1 MLTTLALSLC
11 IAPVPQ
17 ADPNPPARPVFATP
31 IRLTADGE
39 PLGADRLYPS
49 PRLYDI
55 DRDGQDELVIG
66 ELGVPSPLPG
76 ARTYT
81 LDEVGLV
88 VVPGLAFDAA
98 GGRLGRGGGF
108 YDRLL
113 GRDPVPF
120 TCGLAY
126 AAQLVDAVPMAA
138 WDVRV
143 RAVATERGCVIA
155 AGAQAIGDRCGE
167 ESGRA

>member
-55 DRDGQDELVIG
+55 DRDGQDE
-66 ELGVPSPLPG
+66 
-76 ARTYT
+76 A
-81 LDEVGLV
+81 V
-88 VVPGLAFDAA
+88 VVVGVFADQVDTAGSAHDISRRLAEQ
-98 GGRLGRGGGF
+98 
-108 YDRLL
+108 LL
-113 GRDPVPF
+113 
-120 TCGLAY
+120 
-126 AAQLVDAVPMAA
+126 
-138 WDVRV
+138 
-143 RAVATERGCVIA
+143 E
-155 AGAQAIGDRCGE
+155 
-167 ESGRA
+167 

>member
-66 ELGVPSPLPG
+66 DLIGEVRV
-76 ARTYT
+76 AER
-81 LDEVGLV
+81 LDGKG
-88 VVPGLAFDAA
+88 P
-98 GGRLGRGGGF
+98 
-108 YDRLL
+108 
-113 GRDPVPF
+113 
-120 TCGLAY
+120 
-126 AAQLVDAVPMAA
+126 AA
-138 WDVRV
+138 WGKLEPFLSGK
-143 RAVATERGCVIA
+143 RALKFHNW
-155 AGAQAIGDRCGE
+155 
-167 ESGRA
+167 